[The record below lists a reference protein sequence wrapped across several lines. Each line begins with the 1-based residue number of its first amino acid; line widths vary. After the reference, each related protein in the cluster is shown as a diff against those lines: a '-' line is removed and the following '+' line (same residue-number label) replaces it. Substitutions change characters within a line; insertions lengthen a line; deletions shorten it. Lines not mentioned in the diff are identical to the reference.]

1 MGVFKKGRNYYID
14 YYLPNGRRK
23 RQKIGPSKKQADLVF
38 KKTKVQIAEGK
49 FLDIKEEERISF
61 DKMAKEY
68 LEIHSKPNKRSSWRD
83 EISIKH
89 FSYYF
94 GKKTLQEITSLDV
107 EKYKQKRIKEVSP
120 STVNREMTCLKTIFN
135 KAKEWGKIKENQISS
150 VKPFKVQNARLRY
163 LEKEEIATL
172 IQACPDHLKPIVAVA
187 LNTGMR
193 KGEILG
199 LKWNDI
205 DFRNRLIYVLQ
216 TKNREIREIPMN
228 NIVFRILLKVRKNPK
243 SPYVFCK
250 KEGSPYRNI
259 TGGFTNALK
268 RARIRD
274 FRFHD
279 LRHTFA
285 SLLVMAGIDLKTVQE
300 LLGHK
305 TFEMTLRYAHL
316 SQDHKRW
323 AINVLGHRLDTI
335 WTPEGKKAKK
345 LQGAP
350 SLELG
355 YDEAQEEYGRVV
367 ELADALPFKGSL
379 VVPL

>member
-1 MGVFKKGRNYYID
+1 
-14 YYLPNGRRK
+14 
-23 RQKIGPSKKQADLVF
+23 
-38 KKTKVQIAEGK
+38 
-49 FLDIKEEERISF
+49 
-61 DKMAKEY
+61 
-68 LEIHSKPNKRSSWRD
+68 
-83 EISIKH
+83 
-89 FSYYF
+89 
-94 GKKTLQEITSLDV
+94 
-107 EKYKQKRIKEVSP
+107 
-120 STVNREMTCLKTIFN
+120 
-135 KAKEWGKIKENQISS
+135 
-150 VKPFKVQNARLRY
+150 
-163 LEKEEIATL
+163 
-172 IQACPDHLKPIVAVA
+172 
-187 LNTGMR
+187 
-193 KGEILG
+193 
-199 LKWNDI
+199 
-205 DFRNRLIYVLQ
+205 
-216 TKNREIREIPMN
+216 MN
-228 NIVFRILLKVRKNPK
+228 NIVFRILLEVRKNPK

-250 KEGSPYRNI
+250 KGGSPYRNI

-323 AINVLGHRLDTI
+323 AMNVLGHRLDTI

-367 ELADALPFKGSL
+367 ELADAHC
-379 VVPL
+379 